1 MRAEV
6 ELGGRIMSRNKEER
20 ARMEG
25 MAQALRIAK
34 TKGVEGLE
42 EELKMRNIVD
52 LPCAVSKSALD
63 ECIVQI
69 KNNTVD
75 TITILS
81 AYVLHEKFGFGR
93 TRLDRFIHE
102 FNFQA
107 ECLMDDYCTWEDQ
120 IEVLRKECGLDLNIR
135 KNDKDVRI

>member
-1 MRAEV
+1 
-6 ELGGRIMSRNKEER
+6 
-20 ARMEG
+20 MEG

-34 TKGVEGLE
+34 EKGVEGLE
-42 EELKMRNIVD
+42 EELRMRNIVD
-52 LPCAVSKSALD
+52 LPCAVSNSAMN
-63 ECIVQI
+63 ECIMRI

-75 TITILS
+75 TVTILS
-81 AYVLHEKFGFGR
+81 AYILHEKFGFGR

-107 ECLMDDYCTWEDQ
+107 ECLMDDYFTWDDQ
-120 IEVLRKECGLDLNIR
+120 IEVLRQECGLNLEIR